1 MQVKIEFSKS
11 IKHSPTLTKSLPF
24 NLKLISYI
32 SQKDGPLKSS
42 RFELKQ
48 IEDISWWNLA
58 DVFKLEVGP
67 VIN

>member
-11 IKHSPTLTKSLPF
+11 IKHSPTLMKSLPF

-48 IEDISWWNLA
+48 IEDIS
-58 DVFKLEVGP
+58 
-67 VIN
+67 